1 MAGLIKRED
10 IDEVR
15 QRTDIKEVVDG
26 YVTLKGAGLG
36 TFKGLCPFHDERSP
50 SFTVRPQVGRYHCFG
65 CGEDGDVIAFVQKQ
79 DHSSFQEAV
88 EKLAARIGY
97 ELRYEDGGTGP
108 NREEVGRRQR
118 LLDAHKIADEF
129 FRAQLLTPGAAEA
142 RNFLFGRGFD
152 RAAAEHFGCGYA
164 PQGWDALLK
173 HLRGRGFTDA
183 ELKLTG
189 IFSEGN
195 RGIYDR
201 FRGRLI
207 WPIKDIAG
215 DTIGF
220 GARKLYE
227 DDQGPKYLN
236 TPETT
241 LYKKSQVL
249 YGIDLAK
256 RSIAKDRQLVV
267 VEGYTDVMACHLA
280 GITTAVATC
289 GTAFGTEHIKIAR
302 RLLSDDGTGGEVVFT
317 FDGDAAGQKAALRAF
332 EEDQRFTAQTY
343 VAVEPTGADPCDLRL
358 SRGDEAV
365 HALIQSR
372 RPLFEFAIRTTLKQF
387 NLDTVEGRVQGL
399 KASVPVV
406 AAIRDAST
414 RTGYCQALT
423 GWLGMPDPNEVL
435 RLVNAAVKRGETGRP
450 PAPAQQ
456 QGPGT
461 RAAPAHPGGSHPGG
475 SHPGGSQAGGP
486 GVAAA
491 PSSGAVPSFHRPDP
505 RDPVASMERQALEV
519 ALQQPALLAGA
530 VWDRFEAARFAT
542 PAFQAVHDA
551 MRASGPGLAGDPV
564 RWVEQVM
571 HEVPEPLRPLV
582 SELAV
587 VPLPAHTEEAVLK
600 YCRDIL
606 SRLFELQI
614 TRVKADK
621 MGQLQR
627 LDAAADPETYQR
639 LNREL
644 MMLEMERRALR
655 AEA

>member
-108 NREEVGRRQR
+108 KREEVGRRQR

-129 FRAQLLTPGAAEA
+129 FRAQLLTPGASEA
-142 RNFLFGRGFD
+142 RTFLHGRGFD

-173 HLRGRGFTDA
+173 HVRGRGFTDA

-189 IFSEGN
+189 MFSEGN

-220 GARKLYE
+220 GARKLFE
-227 DDQGPKYLN
+227 EDQGPKYLN

-289 GTAFGTEHIKIAR
+289 GTAFGTEHIKVAR

-435 RLVNAAVKRGETGRP
+435 RLVTAEVKNAARRGDQGRP
-450 PAPAQQ
+450 AASAPQAAGAP
-456 QGPGT
+456 GPGASN
-461 RAAPAHPGGSHPGG
+461 RAGAYPATGPG
-475 SHPGGSQAGGP
+475 GGP
-486 GVAAA
+486 GVADG

-519 ALQQPALLAGA
+519 ALQQPSLLAGA
-530 VWDRFEAARFAT
+530 VWDRFAAARFAT

-551 MRASGPGLAGDPV
+551 MRATGAGLTVDPV

-587 VPLPAHTEEAVLK
+587 VPLPAHTEEAVQK

-606 SRLFELQI
+606 ARLFELQI

-627 LDAAADPETYQR
+627 LDAAADPDTYQR

-644 MMLEMERRALR
+644 MMLEMERRSLR
-655 AEA
+655 ADA

>member
-1 MAGLIKRED
+1 VAGLIKRED

-36 TFKGLCPFHDERSP
+36 TYKGLCPFHDERSP

-142 RNFLFGRGFD
+142 RTFLHGRGFD

-189 IFSEGN
+189 MFSEGN

-343 VAVEPTGADPCDLRL
+343 VAVEPTGADPCDLRQ
-358 SRGDEAV
+358 SKGDEAV
-365 HALIQSR
+365 HALVQSR

-435 RLVNAAVKRGETGRP
+435 RLVNAAVKRGDQGG
-450 PAPAQQ
+450 APA
-456 QGPGT
+456 
-461 RAAPAHPGGSHPGG
+461 AAPRTSAPTAAP
-475 SHPGGSQAGGP
+475 GGP
-486 GVAAA
+486 GVAAG
-491 PSSGAVPSFHRPDP
+491 PPPGAVPSYHRPDP

-519 ALQQPALLAGA
+519 ALQQPAHLGGG
-530 VWDRFEAARFAT
+530 VWDRFAAARFAT

-551 MRASGPGLAGDPV
+551 MRATGAGLVNDPV
-564 RWVEQVM
+564 RWVEHVM

-587 VPLPAHTEEAVLK
+587 VPLPASTEEAVQK

-627 LDAAADPETYQR
+627 LDPAADPETYQR

>member
-36 TFKGLCPFHDERSP
+36 SFKGLCPFHDERSP

-65 CGEDGDVIAFVQKQ
+65 CGEDGDAISFIQKM
-79 DHSSFQEAV
+79 DHSSFHEAV

-108 NREEVGRRQR
+108 SREEVGKRQR

-129 FRAQLLTPGAAEA
+129 FRAQLLTPGAAEG
-142 RNFLFGRGFD
+142 RNFLDGRGFD
-152 RAAAEHFGCGYA
+152 RAAAEHFGVGYA

-183 ELKLTG
+183 ELRLTG
-189 IFSEGN
+189 MFSEGN

-207 WPIKDIAG
+207 WPIRDIAG

-256 RSIAKDRQLVV
+256 RNIAKDRQLVV

-280 GITTAVATC
+280 GVTTAVATC
-289 GTAFGTEHIKIAR
+289 GTAFGTEHIKVAR
-302 RLLSDDGTGGEVVFT
+302 RLLSDDGSGGEVIFT

-343 VAVEPTGADPCDLRL
+343 VAVEPSGADPCDLRQL
-358 SRGDEAV
+358 KGDGAV
-365 HALIQSR
+365 RELIGTR
-372 RPLFEFAIRTTLKQF
+372 KPLFEFAIRATLRRH
-387 NLDTVEGRVQGL
+387 NLDTVEGRVAAL
-399 KASVPVV
+399 REAAPVV
-406 AAIRDAST
+406 AQIRDSAT
-414 RTGYCQALT
+414 RPEYTRNLA
-423 GWLGMPDPNEVL
+423 GWLGMPIEEVS
-435 RLVNAAVKRGETGRP
+435 RYVGAAAKRGTSGSNAAGNGE
-450 PAPAQQ
+450 Q
-456 QGPGT
+456 
-461 RAAPAHPGGSHPGG
+461 AAA
-475 SHPGGSQAGGP
+475 
-486 GVAAA
+486 AAA
-491 PSSGAVPSFHRPDP
+491 PPSGGPVFNRPNP
-505 RDPVASMERQALEV
+505 RDPVAGMERQALEV
-519 ALQQPALLAGA
+519 VLQDPAVLGGMA
-530 VWDRFEAARFAT
+530 WDRFAATMFST
-542 PAFQAVHDA
+542 PAYAAIHA
-551 MRASGPGLAGDPV
+551 AIRATGLAHAADPV
-564 RWVEQVM
+564 SWVEQIRQ
-571 HEVPEPLRPLV
+571 EVPEPLRNLV

-587 VPLPAHTEEAVLK
+587 TPLPASTPEAMQR

-606 SRLFELQI
+606 ARLFELQI
-614 TRVKADK
+614 TRIKADK

-627 LDAAADPETYQR
+627 LDAASHPEEFQR

-644 MMLEMERRALR
+644 MQLEMERRALR
-655 AEA
+655 SDG

>member
-36 TFKGLCPFHDERSP
+36 SFKGLCPFHDERSP

-65 CGEDGDVIAFVQKQ
+65 CGEDGDAISFIQKM
-79 DHSSFQEAV
+79 DHSSFHEAV

-108 NREEVGRRQR
+108 SREEVGKRQR

-129 FRAQLLTPGAAEA
+129 FRAQLLTPGAAEG
-142 RNFLFGRGFD
+142 RNFLDGRGFD
-152 RAAAEHFGCGYA
+152 RAAAEHFGVGYA

-189 IFSEGN
+189 MFSEGN

-207 WPIKDIAG
+207 WPIRDIAG

-220 GARKLYE
+220 GARKLFE

-256 RSIAKDRQLVV
+256 RNIAKDRQLVV

-280 GITTAVATC
+280 GVTTAVATC
-289 GTAFGTEHIKIAR
+289 GTAFGTEHIKVAR
-302 RLLSDDGTGGEVVFT
+302 RLLSDDGSGGEVIFT

-343 VAVEPTGADPCDLRL
+343 VAVEPTGADPCDLRQL
-358 SRGDEAV
+358 KGDAAV
-365 HALIQSR
+365 RELIGTR
-372 RPLFEFAIRTTLKQF
+372 KPLFEFAIRATLRRH
-387 NLDTVEGRVQGL
+387 NLDTVEGRVAAL
-399 KASVPVV
+399 REAAPVV
-406 AAIRDAST
+406 AQIRDSAT
-414 RTGYCQALT
+414 RPEYTRNLA
-423 GWLGMPDPNEVL
+423 GWLGMPIEEVS
-435 RLVNAAVKRGETGRP
+435 RYVGAAAKRGSTAGN
-450 PAPAQQ
+450 AS
-456 QGPGT
+456 GPGDP
-461 RAAPAHPGGSHPGG
+461 AAA
-475 SHPGGSQAGGP
+475 
-486 GVAAA
+486 AAA
-491 PSSGAVPSFHRPDP
+491 PPSAGPVFQRPNP
-505 RDPVASMERQALEV
+505 RDPVAGMERQALEV
-519 ALQQPALLAGA
+519 VLQDPAVLAGVA
-530 VWDRFEAARFAT
+530 WDRFAASLFAT
-542 PAFQAVHDA
+542 PAYSAIHA
-551 MRASGPGLAGDPV
+551 AIRATGLAYAADPV
-564 RWVEQVM
+564 SWVEQIRQ
-571 HEVPEPLRPLV
+571 EVPEPLRNLV

-587 VPLPAHTEEAVLK
+587 TPLPASTPEAMQR

-606 SRLFELQI
+606 ARLFELQI
-614 TRVKADK
+614 TRIKAEK

-627 LDAAADPETYQR
+627 LDAAAQPEEFQR

-644 MMLEMERRALR
+644 MQLEMERRALR
-655 AEA
+655 SDG